1 MAERVGFIG
10 LGIMGLPMAEN
21 LAKGFSVMGFD
32 TQESRLKGLERVSP
46 ARAVAE
52 LAAACSVVCLSL
64 PSAAIVEA
72 VTIGP
77 EGLAAALKP
86 GSLVVDLSTG
96 LPTVSRRIA
105 ARLAEHGIEFADA
118 PVSGGEA
125 GARNASLAIMVGAT
139 EATFK
144 RSLPYLSTIGGS
156 VVRVGEVGAGGI
168 AKLVNNMIVASTF
181 TVIAEGFAL
190 AAKNGVE
197 ASALYSAI
205 HGGWAGSKV
214 LDVSAEA
221 IIARDY
227 TPGGTIDML
236 EKDLGYARQLA
247 TESKVPIPMTAAAHE
262 VFVAGQAAGRGKE
275 SQPAVIELWRRLGG
289 ET

>member
-10 LGIMGLPMAEN
+10 LGIMGFPMAEN
-21 LAKGFSVMGFD
+21 LATRFSVLGFD
-32 TQESRLKGLERVSP
+32 TQKSRIERLERVAP
-46 ARAVAE
+46 ARAVSE
-52 LAAACSVVCLSL
+52 LAAACPVVCLSL
-64 PSAAIVEA
+64 PSAAIVEE
-72 VTIGP
+72 VTLGP
-77 EGLAAALKP
+77 EGLAAVLKP
-86 GSLVVDLSTG
+86 GSLIIDLSTG

-105 ARLAEHGIEFADA
+105 SKLAERGIEFADA

-125 GARNASLAIMVGAT
+125 GAKNASLAIMVGAA

-144 RSLPYLSTIGGS
+144 RCLPFLSAIGGS

-181 TVIAEGFAL
+181 AVVAEGFAL

-205 HGGWAGSKV
+205 HAGWAGSKV

-221 IIARDY
+221 IVARDY

-236 EKDLGYARQLA
+236 EKDLGYARMLA
-247 TESKVPIPMTAAAHE
+247 TESKVPIPLTAAAHE
-262 VFVAGQAAGRGKE
+262 VFVAGQAAGRGRE
-275 SQPAVIELWRRLGG
+275 SQPAIIELWHGLGG
-289 ET
+289 EK

>member
-1 MAERVGFIG
+1 MADKVGFIG
-10 LGIMGLPMAEN
+10 LGIMGHPMAEN
-21 LAKGFSVMGFD
+21 LAKGFAVVGFD
-32 TQESRLKGLERVSP
+32 TDERRRKSLDRVTP
-46 ARAVAE
+46 AHTLPE

-64 PSAAIVEA
+64 PSAAIVEEVVLGTA
-72 VTIGP
+72 
-77 EGLAAALKP
+77 GLAAALKP
-86 GSLVVDLSTG
+86 GSLIIDLSTG
-96 LPTVSRRIA
+96 LPTVSLRIA
-105 ARLAEHGIEFADA
+105 SRLAERGIEFADA

-125 GARNASLAIMVGAT
+125 GAKNASLAIMVGAA

-144 RSLPYLSTIGGS
+144 RALPFLSAIGGS

-181 TVIAEGFAL
+181 AVIAEGFAL

-221 IIARDY
+221 IVARDY

-236 EKDLGYARQLA
+236 AKDLGYARMLA
-247 TESKVPIPMTAAAHE
+247 TESQVPIPMTAAAHE
-262 VFVAGQAAGRGKE
+262 VFVAGQAAGRGRE
-275 SQPAVIELWRRLGG
+275 SQPAIIELWQRLGG
-289 ET
+289 EK